1 MRCII
6 IDDDSVSRRILAEY
20 IARTD
25 FLVDAGQFATSIE
38 AINFLHTNPDID
50 LIFLDVRLPEM
61 DGFEF
66 LDTFENPPQVIMVS
80 ASEEYALKA
89 FDFGAIDY
97 LLKPVAYAR
106 FYKAVQRALKS
117 MNPISAEGELFLKK
131 NSSLVRVPY
140 SSIFW
145 VESMENYVKII
156 TDTEKFT
163 LHFTLK
169 TTEGH
174 MPPSMFRRIHRSY
187 IVNVT
192 RIQRIE
198 DSAVVME
205 LDGKPVSLPIGKSY
219 RDGLMSALR
228 LITVK

>member
-6 IDDDSVSRRILAEY
+6 IDDDSVSLRILAEY

-117 MNPISAEGELFLKK
+117 MNPISAEGRAFPQEELIAGSRALFFHLLGRIYGELREYLCRAREVHAALYPE
-131 NSSLVRVPY
+131 SRRGALAAWGIPAHTSL
-140 SSIFW
+140 
-145 VESMENYVKII
+145 
-156 TDTEKFT
+156 
-163 LHFTLK
+163 LHR
-169 TTEGH
+169 E
-174 MPPSMFRRIHRSY
+174 Y
-187 IVNVT
+187 Y
-192 RIQRIE
+192 E
-198 DSAVVME
+198 DRE
-205 LDGKPVSLPIGKSY
+205 Y
-219 RDGLMSALR
+219 RG
-228 LITVK
+228 